1 MMESVTTTNVGDDEE
16 VKYIQAIPNE
26 TEFLEWQSK
35 RICENCKWWDRVD
48 ELDIGECLTVNYCH
62 SYEDAVFKPQEDF
75 GCNQWEKKD

>member
-1 MMESVTTTNVGDDEE
+1 MPAYKD
-16 VKYIQAIPNE
+16 
-26 TEFLEWQSK
+26 TERMTPEQLAEFILKE

-75 GCNQWEKKD
+75 GCNQWEDK

>member
-1 MMESVTTTNVGDDEE
+1 MTVIHICNDRGNAPFPSFGDHPEKE
-16 VKYIQAIPNE
+16 
-26 TEFLEWQSK
+26 L
-35 RICENCKWWDRVD
+35 RICKNCKWWDMVD